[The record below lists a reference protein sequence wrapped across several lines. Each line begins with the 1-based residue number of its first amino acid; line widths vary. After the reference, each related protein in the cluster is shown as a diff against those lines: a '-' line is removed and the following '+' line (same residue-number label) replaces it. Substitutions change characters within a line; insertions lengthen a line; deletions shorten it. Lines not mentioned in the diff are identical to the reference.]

1 MQLQLRGLTHPKDG
15 YKINF
20 DKLIDIDPLFKHRD
34 DNKNRDF
41 CVYFIYDGAGRL
53 VYIGEGI
60 YYSILKYTIKKFL
73 KSRAFNHKQNSK
85 GTELVAANFDINW
98 SIQIAVSGLTK
109 IEGVVLES
117 YFIRKELKN
126 GRKLSAKGAKEWDGD
141 SLMNK
146 TKGRS
151 DKVYSDLRREYL
163 NA

>member
-20 DKLIDIDPLFKHRD
+20 DKLIDVDPLFKHRD
-34 DNKNRDF
+34 NNKNRDF

-60 YYSILKYTIKKFL
+60 YYSLLKYTIKQFL
-73 KSRAFNHKQNSK
+73 KSRALNHKQNER
-85 GTELVAANFDINW
+85 GTELVATYFEVDW
-98 SIQIAVSGLTK
+98 SIRIVASGLTK
-109 IEGVVLES
+109 KEGLALES
-117 YFIRKELKN
+117 YFIRKELKS
-126 GRKLSAKGAKEWDGD
+126 GRILSAKGTKEWDGD

-163 NA
+163 NV